1 MVRITI
7 IEILSFLLPF
17 LIFLVWRWQSD
28 HDSLSRPT
36 PVLKLAAIGGA
47 IGITMLIGLVIFDSV
62 RAGRQGDQY
71 VPARMVDGELV
82 PGYFIPA
89 EEVGQADADE
99 DPEEETDEEPEDP
112 PQ

>member
-17 LIFLVWRWQSD
+17 GIFLIWRWQSD
-28 HDSLSRPT
+28 HDELSRPT

-47 IGITMLIGLVIFDSV
+47 IGIVALIGLVVFDSM
-62 RAGRQGDQY
+62 RAGHTGDQY
-71 VPARMVDGELV
+71 VPARIVDGEVV

-89 EEVGQADADE
+89 DEVETEDE
-99 DPEEETDEEPEDP
+99 PETDGEDSP
-112 PQ
+112 